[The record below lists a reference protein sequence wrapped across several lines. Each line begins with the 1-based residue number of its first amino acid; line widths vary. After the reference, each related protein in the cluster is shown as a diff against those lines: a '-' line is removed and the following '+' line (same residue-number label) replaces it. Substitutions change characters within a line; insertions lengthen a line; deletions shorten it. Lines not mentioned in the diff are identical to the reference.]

1 MTTLQTANFAKA
13 LFSLELPEEVVE
25 KTKKI
30 LKDNKIITEVLENPS
45 INRQQK
51 EAVIDRIFDREI
63 CGFVKV
69 LNLHGLLG
77 YADEIFQEYDSMILE
92 RKNLLKAT
100 LFYVTKPDD
109 DQLEQFKDVLCKKYK
124 KTGVIMEL
132 KEDPSLIGGFVL
144 KVGNTEYDKS
154 IKGTLDELQKTL
166 VRR

>member
-154 IKGTLDELQKTL
+154 IKETLDELQKTL